1 MINSK
6 KIALALALAFVL
18 TITVTSAV
26 AATKSPTPKATA
38 TKKATPTPKAT
49 ATKKATPTPKAS
61 PTKKAPTKKP
71 PLKKK
76 PPVKKKKKVSKVT
89 PSPSPKWP
97 PAGFKTDALGVTK
110 LYMKVPTAKELVGIL
125 SAKTALSAQI
135 KDCTK
140 FTCGAVLVASEIGCR
155 WWQVTADVVGATSL
169 ENRTL
174 KTFGKITS
182 SVAAS
187 TPQKIVTVLL
197 VTTEPIGSGHILSN
211 ISADCNQGEPTGP
224 VPLTEYKAAG

>member
-1 MINSK
+1 MGPTEMINSK
-6 KIALALALAFVL
+6 KIALALALAFGL
-18 TITVTSAV
+18 TITVTPAV
-26 AATKSPTPKATA
+26 AATKSP
-38 TKKATPTPKAT
+38 TPTPKAT

-61 PTKKAPTKKP
+61 PTKKAPTKKAP
-71 PLKKK
+71 VKK
-76 PPVKKKKKVSKVT
+76 PPVKKKKKKDVKLS

-97 PAGFKTDALGVTK
+97 PAGFKTDALGATK

>member
-1 MINSK
+1 MGSTAMIKSK
-6 KIALALALAFVL
+6 KLALALAFGL
-18 TITVTSAV
+18 TITITPAL

-38 TKKATPTPKAT
+38 TKKV
-49 ATKKATPTPKAS
+49 TPTPKAS
-61 PTKKAPTKKP
+61 PTKKAPTKKKP
-71 PLKKK
+71 PVKKA
-76 PPVKKKKKVSKVT
+76 PVKKKKKKNVKLS

-97 PAGFKTDALGVTK
+97 PAGFKTDALGATN

-155 WWQVTADVVGATSL
+155 WWQVRADVVGTTSA
-169 ENRTL
+169 EDRTL
-174 KTFGKITS
+174 KTFGKITA

-187 TPQKIVTVLL
+187 VPQKIVTVLL

-211 ISADCNQGEPTGP
+211 IIADCNQGEPTGP
-224 VPLTEYKAAG
+224 LPFTEYKAAG

>member
-1 MINSK
+1 MIKSK
-6 KIALALALAFVL
+6 KLALALAFGL
-18 TITVTSAV
+18 TITITPAL

-38 TKKATPTPKAT
+38 TKKV
-49 ATKKATPTPKAS
+49 TPTPKAS
-61 PTKKAPTKKP
+61 PTKKAPTKKKP
-71 PLKKK
+71 PVKKA
-76 PPVKKKKKVSKVT
+76 PVKKKKKKNVKLS

-97 PAGFKTDALGVTK
+97 PAGFKTDALGATN

-155 WWQVTADVVGATSL
+155 WWQVRADVVGTTSA
-169 ENRTL
+169 EDRTL
-174 KTFGKITS
+174 KTFGKITA

-187 TPQKIVTVLL
+187 VPQKIVTVLL

-211 ISADCNQGEPTGP
+211 IIADCNQGEPTGP
-224 VPLTEYKAAG
+224 LPFTEYKAAG